1 MGMSLH
7 PTEELLRLAFYQTL
21 GSRKLSMHV
30 REDYQV
36 TAEIIQSKRASDIHE
51 LVLEPDIHELVLER
65 LPLFLYEHT
74 HSRTKVS
81 INWLSNPSNFIVK
94 TFGKIAVSR
103 QLHFSDLRLSK
114 SHEVSAVAKRQGSGP
129 IQLWVAGNSQVDMYE

>member
-36 TAEIIQSKRASDIHE
+36 TAEIIQSKRAS
-51 LVLEPDIHELVLER
+51 DIHELVLER

>member
-1 MGMSLH
+1 
-7 PTEELLRLAFYQTL
+7 
-21 GSRKLSMHV
+21 MHV

-36 TAEIIQSKRASDIHE
+36 TAEIIQSKRAS
-51 LVLEPDIHELVLER
+51 DIHELVLER